1 MPWLFTG
8 TAIGFYDRFE
18 FAWGSRVADQTVQ
31 YDVIVAGCGPVG
43 AMAANLLGRA
53 NLRTLV
59 VEREREPNSQ
69 PRAVHIDHEIMRLFQ
84 NVGLSA
90 ELLPLFRVGQGHI
103 HIGADG
109 GVIRYL
115 GTAGLHNKFGWANDY
130 FFYQPELEG
139 VLRAGFAR
147 FPHVEARFGTSLTGI
162 QQHETHVSATL
173 SDGGKVTARH
183 IIACDGAS
191 SPTRKL
197 LGVDLIDLDFDE
209 PWLVVDAEMG
219 GPIRFPGFSGVP
231 AGADLQNLSVMLC
244 DPKRPSTIVPGRG
257 HHRRWEFMLLP
268 GETESEMMRP
278 ERVNRLLEPWI
289 ADAPCRLIRAA
300 TYRFHGLIAERWKV
314 GQIFLAGDAAHQ
326 TPPFFGQGMCHGMRD
341 VANLAWKMALVRS
354 GTAPAGLLETYQPE
368 RDPHVRAVVNAAI
381 AAGKYICQLDPAAA
395 KTRDEEL
402 RKLLGKPRPA
412 SASDLIPAIA
422 SGIVKDHGER
432 FIQPTVGFAGRRM
445 LMDDAT
451 GGGFV
456 LIGKS
461 ASVFGALTDE
471 TRKRWTALGGRTFVL
486 DADSRFPQ
494 LQDIPQ
500 LQDLDG
506 DLGQWL
512 DAKAT
517 SAVLIRPD
525 FYVFG
530 TTATVREVEALV
542 RDLVHKIAPG

>member
-1 MPWLFTG
+1 MHMNWALAVHRR
-8 TAIGFYDRFE
+8 AIRLLWP
-18 FAWGSRVADQTVQ
+18 FAKDARGSRMADQTAQ

-59 VEREREPNSQ
+59 VEREQEPNSQ

-84 NVGLSA
+84 SVGLSA

-115 GTAGLHNKFGWANDY
+115 GTAGLHSKFGWANDY
-130 FFYQPELEG
+130 FFYQPELES
-139 VLRAGFAR
+139 VLRAGLAR

-173 SDGGKVTARH
+173 SDGREVTARH
-183 IIACDGAS
+183 VIACDGAS

-197 LGVDLIDLDFDE
+197 LGLDLIDLDFDE
-209 PWLVVDAEMG
+209 PWLVVDAEMS
-219 GPIRFPGFSGVP
+219 GPIRYPGFSGVP
-231 AGADLQNLSVMLC
+231 EGADLQNLSVMLC

-257 HHRRWEFMLLP
+257 KHRRWEFMLLP

-278 ERVNRLLEPWI
+278 EQVSRLLEPWI

-300 TYRFHGLIAERWKV
+300 TYRFHGLIAERWKS
-314 GQIFLAGDAAHQ
+314 GQVYLAGDAAHQ

-354 GTAPAGLLETYQPE
+354 GAAPTSLLESYQAE

-381 AAGKYICQLDPAAA
+381 AAGKYICQLDPTAA
-395 KTRDEEL
+395 KKRDEEL

-412 SASDLIPAIA
+412 SAGDLIPAIA
-422 SGIVKDHGER
+422 AGIVKDRGER

-445 LMDDAT
+445 LLDDAT

-456 LIGKS
+456 LIGKT
-461 ASVFGALTDE
+461 ASVIDALTDE
-471 TRKRWTALGGRTFVL
+471 TRKRWAALGGRAYVL
-486 DADSRFPQ
+486 EADNRYPQ
-494 LQDIPQ
+494 LQDS
-500 LQDLDG
+500 DG
-506 DLGQWL
+506 DLRQWL
-512 DAKAT
+512 DAKGAV
-517 SAVLIRPD
+517 AVLIRPD

-530 TTATVREVEALV
+530 TVASAPEVDALV
-542 RDLVHKIAPG
+542 RDLAHKIAPG